1 MQNND
6 RRHLVD
12 LEMEKLLKEVLKEI
26 TPTEEEHVEEHK
38 LVEDISRRLRKFDVT
53 PILVG
58 SLAKGTDIR
67 NNKDIDIFIM
77 FPEDTSREELEK
89 RGLEIGKK
97 VFSELRIPFEIDYA
111 EHPYIC
117 GTYGK
122 HLIEI
127 VPCYDTKEMKSA
139 VDRTPYHTH
148 YVKKKLSRDP
158 PMRDNIRL
166 LKQFMKGADV
176 YGAEEKVRGFSGYL
190 AELLVINYGSFE
202 KVLKAAAD
210 WRFGQVLDPENLWKD
225 NGAIGYFFKGA
236 DLIIVDPVDKDR
248 NAAAAVS
255 KQKLSEYIVAAREFL
270 KGPDRRFFFQDDS
283 HAPDRKALK
292 KKMGDRGT
300 RLIALEFT
308 HQVINP
314 NMLYS
319 QLRKTQ
325 DAVGKKIEEQN
336 FKVLKSE
343 IWTDEKNTSVII
355 FDMEIFSLPQVRQH
369 IGPPI
374 DQALK
379 EQEKFLEKY
388 KKYIPYIKEDRWVA
402 DIKRNHTEIEQLFP
416 EIIKNRSGFGK
427 NLRDLPDVKMV
438 SGVELLK
445 TKSLELLKM
454 LDRLLTPI

>member
-1 MQNND
+1 
-6 RRHLVD
+6 
-12 LEMEKLLKEVLKEI
+12 MEKLLKEVLKEI
-26 TPTEEEHVEEHK
+26 TPTEEEHTEEHK
-38 LVEDISRRLRKFDVT
+38 LVEDISKRLRKYEVT

-97 VFSELRIPFEIDYA
+97 VFSELKIPYEIDYA

-117 GTYGK
+117 GTFGK

-127 VPCYDTKEMKSA
+127 VPCYDTKEVKSA

-148 YVKKKLSRDP
+148 YVKKKLTRDP
-158 PMRDNIRL
+158 LMRDNIRL
-166 LKQFMKGADV
+166 LKQFMKGAGV

-210 WRFGQVLDPENLWKD
+210 WRFGQAIDPEKLWKD
-225 NGAIGYFFKGA
+225 AGSVGYFFKGA

-270 KGPDRRFFFQDDS
+270 KGPHKRYFFPEDGS
-283 HAPDRKALK
+283 IPDRKALK
-292 KKMGDRGT
+292 KKMNERGT

-314 NMLYS
+314 NILYS

-325 DAVGKKIEEQN
+325 DAVSKKIEEQH
-336 FKVLKSE
+336 FKVLKSD
-343 IWTDEKNTSVII
+343 IWTDEEHTSLII
-355 FDMEIFSLPQVRQH
+355 FDMEISSLPQVRQH

-388 KKYIPYIKEDRWVA
+388 KKYLPYIKEDRWVA
-402 DIKRNHTEIEQLFP
+402 DIKRNYTQIEELFP
-416 EIIKNRSGFGK
+416 DIIKNRSGFGK
-427 NLRDLPDVKMV
+427 NLRELPDVKML
-438 SGVELLK
+438 SGEDLLK
-445 TKSLELLKM
+445 TKSSDLL
-454 LDRLLTPI
+454 RLLDKLMTPL

>member
-1 MQNND
+1 MQNED
-6 RRHLVD
+6 RRHLAS
-12 LEMEKLLKEVLKEI
+12 LEMEKLFKEVLKEI
-26 TPTEEEHVEEHK
+26 TPTAEEHLEEHK
-38 LVEDISRRLRKFDVT
+38 LVEDISKRLRKYDVT

-89 RGLEIGKK
+89 RGLEVGKK
-97 VFSELRIPFEIDYA
+97 VFAELRIPYEIDYA
-111 EHPYIC
+111 EHPYIS
-117 GTYGK
+117 GTFGK
-122 HLIEI
+122 HMIEI
-127 VPCYDTKEMKSA
+127 VPCYDTKEVKSA

-148 YVKKKLSRDP
+148 YVKKKLSKDP
-158 PMRDNIRL
+158 QMRDNIRL
-166 LKQFMKGADV
+166 LKQFMKGANV

-210 WRFGQVLDPENLWKD
+210 WRFGQAIDPENLWKD
-225 NGAIGYFFKGA
+225 AGAVSYFFKGA

-255 KQKLSEYIVAAREFL
+255 KQMLSEYIVTARNFL
-270 KGPDRRFFFQDDS
+270 IRPDRSFFFPEAIP
-283 HAPDRKALK
+283 APDRKALK
-292 KKMGDRGT
+292 QKMIERGT
-300 RLIALEFT
+300 KLVSLEFT

-325 DAVGKKIEEQN
+325 DAVIKKIEEQK

-343 IWTDEKNTSVII
+343 IWTDEDNISVIL
-355 FDMEIFSLPQVRQH
+355 FDLEISSLPNVRQH

-388 KKYIPYIKEDRWVA
+388 KKYMPYIKEDRWVA
-402 DIKRNHTEIEQLFP
+402 DIKRNYTEIEQLFP

-427 NLRDLPDVKMV
+427 TLRDLKDVKMI
-438 SGVELLK
+438 SGDDLLK
-445 TKSLELLKM
+445 TKNPELLKV
-454 LDRLLTPI
+454 LDKMVTPL